1 MHLADYI
8 GETTSYDKKLMLERK
23 DPTSWLKSVS
33 AFANTQGGRLL
44 FGVADDGSRDAYIRI
59 GNESVKAS
67 AVELKRLDL
76 MARRGSGF
84 GKILDA
90 YNDASERIGKHVAPS
105 FVSDPSGFVVTL
117 PNLHYAASHGAVASF
132 AGAKKRSAKSGAKSS
147 AIRRGKAAGKNE
159 NIIFRAIRDNSHVSI
174 AELQRKTRLSN
185 GGVRKIISVLKS
197 KGKIVRVG
205 GTHGGYWEILK

>member
-44 FGVADDGSRDAYIRI
+44 FGVANDGSLVGLADAQGDSEFISETI
-59 GNESVKAS
+59 KMQMDPVPEI
-67 AVELKRLDL
+67 DL
-76 MARRGSGF
+76 S
-84 GKILDA
+84 
-90 YNDASERIGKHVAPS
+90 
-105 FVSDPSGFVVTL
+105 L

-132 AGAKKRSAKSGAKSS
+132 AGAKKRSAKSSAKRGVESSAKSGAKSS